1 MHRLLLPLLAAIGIA
16 GLAAGPARADDI
28 VADWSSVTMP
38 PAPALHQVT
47 VDPAHTA
54 LLVLDFDSG
63 ICNAQKRPRC
73 FASLPKVASLVAAAR
88 AHKALVVYST
98 VLTGS
103 LADEPQSLAAQPGD
117 PVVKAGVDKFFGTD
131 LADILRAHAID
142 TVIVTGTS
150 AHGAALYTASAAALR
165 GLKTVVPVDGMSA
178 DDPFAELA
186 AAWIIANAPAS
197 ITAHTVLT
205 RSDMIQY

>member
-1 MHRLLLPLLAAIGIA
+1 MRRLRLPLLAVFALSLLVCRATFA
-16 GLAAGPARADDI
+16 GDI
-28 VADWSSVTMP
+28 VADWSSVKM
-38 PAPALHQVT
+38 PAPPPLHRVT

-54 LLVLDFDSG
+54 LLVLDFDTK
-63 ICNAQKRPRC
+63 ICNAQKRLRC
-73 FASLPKVASLVAAAR
+73 FQSLPKVAALLGQAR
-88 AHKALVVYST
+88 AHKTLVVYST

-103 LADEPQSLAAQPGD
+103 LTDEPPSLAAQPGD

-131 LADILRAHAID
+131 LAEILKAHAIT

-150 AHGAALYTASAAALR
+150 AHGAAMYTASAAALR
-165 GLKTVVPVDGMSA
+165 GLKTLVPVDGMSA